1 MMGTMMDH
9 KRTYE
14 PPHVHEKQETITKL
28 NNKGRLALNLLII
41 GVIAFAFTTIVILFF
56 VRKYEFR
63 AVQDGKTMCTLKSEA
78 MARASNIGLI
88 DYTKDAI
95 IDAYSYDYV
104 DYADQ
109 LKTAGNKW
117 FTPEGNKTFLKT
129 IQDDSGLDNVLQGR
143 MTVKTRSL
151 GLAQIEKEGFTQEL
165 KRFWMIHVPI
175 VVEYYTDIKGK
186 PVNGNRYIA
195 EVELVQEEPSKFN
208 LKGFSVN
215 SIKLNATGNF

>member
-1 MMGTMMDH
+1 METVN
-9 KRTYE
+9 KRTIE
-14 PPHVHEKQETITKL
+14 PLHVQLKQETITSL
-28 NNKGRLALNLLII
+28 NKKNKLALNLLIVGI
-41 GVIAFAFTTIVILFF
+41 IAFAITTVIILFF
-56 VRKYEFR
+56 VRKYEFK
-63 AVQDGKTMCTLKSEA
+63 AVKDGQTICTLTSEA

-117 FTPEGNKTFLKT
+117 FTPEGNTAFLKT
-129 IQDDSGLDNVLQGR
+129 IQDESGLENVLASR
-143 MTVKTRSL
+143 LTVKTRSL
-151 GLAQIEKEGFTQEL
+151 GLAQIEKEGFTQEM
-165 KRFWMIHVPI
+165 KRFWKIHVPI

-186 PVNGNRYIA
+186 PVNGNRYVA
-195 EVELVQEEPSKFN
+195 EVELIQDEPSKLN

-215 SIKLNATGNF
+215 SVKLNATGNF

>member
-1 MMGTMMDH
+1 MNQ
-9 KRTYE
+9 KRTHE
-14 PPHVHEKQETITKL
+14 PPHVKEKQEIIAKL
-28 NNKGRLALNLLII
+28 NNKGRMALNLLIF
-41 GVIAFAFTTIVILFF
+41 GVITFAFTTVVILFF

-63 AVQDGKTMCTLKSEA
+63 AVQDGKTLCTLKSEA

-95 IDAYSYDYV
+95 IDSYSYDYV
-104 DYADQ
+104 NYADQ

-129 IQDDSGLDNVLQGR
+129 IQNESGLDNVLEGR
-143 MTVKTRSL
+143 MTVKTSSL

-175 VVEYYTDIKGK
+175 IVEYYTDIKGK

-195 EVELVQEEPSKFN
+195 EVELIQDVPSKNN